1 VLPEDLNKFGMIP
14 EFVGRIPVIRTLD
27 RLTRDD
33 LVRILT
39 EPRNALVKQ
48 YKRMFA
54 YEDCELVFEQDALE
68 AIADEA
74 VERDTGARGLRS
86 ICETALIDVMYDLP
100 EYKVPTRVT
109 VTRDDIVNKTAPAIV
124 KVDGESAA

>member
-1 VLPEDLNKFGMIP
+1 M
-14 EFVGRIPVIRTLD
+14 
-27 RLTRDD
+27 
-33 LVRILT
+33 
-39 EPRNALVKQ
+39 
-48 YKRMFA
+48 
-54 YEDCELVFEQDALE
+54 FEQDALE